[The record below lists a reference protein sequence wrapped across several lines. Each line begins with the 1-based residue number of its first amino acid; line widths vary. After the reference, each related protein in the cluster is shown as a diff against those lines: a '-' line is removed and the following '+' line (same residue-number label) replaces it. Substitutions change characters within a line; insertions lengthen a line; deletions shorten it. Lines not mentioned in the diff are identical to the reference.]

1 MQPVKP
7 HLGHLFKSNLFKRPC
22 RRNGV
27 ATGSVSDGALMGGD
41 RSLEFAKFLIWLA
54 ECGAAMRAAGP
65 AKDVTTRHPLVKLM
79 EGT

>member
-1 MQPVKP
+1 MQPVWP
-7 HLGHLFKSNLFKRPC
+7 HLDHLFKSNLFKRPC

-27 ATGSVSDGALMGGD
+27 ATVSVSDGALVGGD

-65 AKDVTTRHPLVKLM
+65 AKDVTTRIHWSS
-79 EGT
+79 

>member
-1 MQPVKP
+1 
-7 HLGHLFKSNLFKRPC
+7 
-22 RRNGV
+22 
-27 ATGSVSDGALMGGD
+27 VSDGAHVGGD